1 MQVICHPVAGAIN
14 LAFGLGGGM
23 ITRRSGSAR
32 RSLQKPTL
40 PRVPLLLSLSEM
52 NPTTSV
58 PAAVA
63 VPAEAV
69 AAKRAGNQALA
80 MIAVFKL
87 AKAILFFAVA
97 FGLLRIVHKDT
108 EVELRKFVHVFR
120 IDSERGIVK
129 DLLERAGAIT
139 PGQKKV
145 GGILAAVS
153 GCMFCIEGVG
163 LMLRKKWAEYFTA
176 ILTSG
181 GIPIELYEIFHQTSH
196 AVNSD
201 VIKLVPEEQRAAFVL
216 DKMMLLKI
224 GALLLN
230 SLIVWFL
237 VSHLRRTHQT
247 EKALAA
253 ETGARP

>member
-1 MQVICHPVAGAIN
+1 
-14 LAFGLGGGM
+14 
-23 ITRRSGSAR
+23 
-32 RSLQKPTL
+32 
-40 PRVPLLLSLSEM
+40 M
-52 NPTTSV
+52 NPTSSV
-58 PAAVA
+58 PATIA
-63 VPAEAV
+63 VPTAAV

-176 ILTSG
+176 ILTFS
-181 GIPIELYEIFHQTSH
+181 GIPIELYEIFHRTAH
-196 AVNSD
+196 VANSD
-201 VIKLVPEEQRAAFVL
+201 LIKLVPEEQRAAFVF

-224 GALLLN
+224 GALVLN

-237 VSHLRRTHQT
+237 VAHLRRTHQT

-253 ETGARP
+253 EAGTLS